1 MKLLEFFGQINEL
14 RSRIFSRTN
23 SDGSATA
30 LYGSR
35 HAKIPTHLF
44 VSGDGS
50 DLKYADDIYVVSP
63 QPAKLKKFKSE
74 ILNKRYSGEEITQ
87 SDESY
92 LTMIGLIEKLTLTG
106 EQVRTLGKILPA
118 KITELNGRSRIF
130 KYLTTDIGLP
140 ASIYNDHFGE
150 TPEMDE
156 GEFTQFHNARLI
168 VPDTIKPASL
178 KAAIKILEAVYQH
191 LDSAGE
197 IDVFGGDIRFAKL
210 PRNVAGEYSP
220 STHDITVNQNLNAAN
235 MSGLFT
241 LLHEYAHKKMFELM
255 TPEAVKE
262 IENKFADLQH
272 SGESHAEDIDFVS
285 EVHAAIEQLHP
296 GLLLTYTGRQQQ
308 YKQNPNYVIKELTPD
323 GYANLAWA
331 DAPDTVRVKYP
342 VGNLFNLKKWK
353 ADGIDLTPPER
364 KPQHEAKSSDW
375 FPSDYS
381 QTNYKEWWA
390 ELYPFYVLGNLRGE
404 PAAWMQSM
412 LHGNTTTETV
422 GGNDGEISSED
433 DQPIPP
439 PAHGDEEGNAGWEW
453 TDPYHGSG
461 AENAVMSRTP

>member
-1 MKLLEFFGQINEL
+1 MRLLEFFGQINEL
-14 RSRIFSRTN
+14 RSRIFSRDN
-23 SDGSATA
+23 DDGSATA

-35 HAKIPTHLF
+35 YAKIPTHLF
-44 VSGDGS
+44 VSSDGS

-74 ILNKRYSGEEITQ
+74 ILDKRFNKQEVSS
-87 SDESY
+87 SDEAY
-92 LTMIGLIEKLTLTG
+92 LTMINSIEKLTLTG

-130 KYLTTDIGLP
+130 KYLTTDLGLP

-156 GEFTQFHNARLI
+156 AEFTQFHNARLI

-178 KAAIKILEAVYQH
+178 KAAIKILELVYQY
-191 LDSAGE
+191 LDKAGE
-197 IDVFGGDIRFAKL
+197 VDVFGGVIRFAKL
-210 PRNVAGEYSP
+210 PRTTAGEYSP

-262 IENKFADLQH
+262 IENKFSDLEH
-272 SGESHAEDIDFVS
+272 SGESHSNDIDFTSAVY
-285 EVHAAIEQLHP
+285 AAIEQLQP
-296 GLLLTYTGRQQQ
+296 GLQLTYIGRQQQ
-308 YKQNPNYVIKELTPD
+308 YKQNPNYVIKEITP
-323 GYANLAWA
+323 GYANLAQA
-331 DAPDTVRVKYP
+331 DEPDTVRVKYP
-342 VGNLFNLKKWK
+342 VGNLFNPKKWK
-353 ADGIDLTPPER
+353 AEGVDLTPPMR

-390 ELYPFYVLGNLRGE
+390 ELYPYYILGNLSGE
-404 PAAWMQSM
+404 PAAWMQGM

-422 GGNDGEISSED
+422 GSNDGEISSEGD
-433 DQPIPP
+433 PMPP
-439 PAHGDEEGNAGWEW
+439 PQRGDEEGKPEWEW
-453 TDPYHGSG
+453 TDPYHSSG
-461 AENAVMSRTP
+461 TENAVLSNTP